1 MSISTLVLLALA
13 GVWAV
18 VLAPEI
24 IKRSGSLRNG
34 DSVTAFRNQLSSIGR
49 HAGSG
54 QRNPLGP
61 AHHNVVELRDRRPA
75 PVRPQVSPGVRRRRQ
90 EILGGLAAA
99 AVLTLLC
106 TVAFGGAFL
115 WLHLLADALLVGY
128 VVLLVRATNTATSR
142 SLAPVVRTTPAS
154 IRPIDEPGLAITR
167 VTPISSRR
175 VAN

>member
-24 IKRSGSLRNG
+24 IKRSSSLRNS

-49 HAGSG
+49 HDGSG
-54 QRNPLGP
+54 SRLHDGRSFT
-61 AHHNVVELRDRRPA
+61 NVVDLRDHRPA

-90 EILGGLAAA
+90 EVLGALAAA

-106 TVAFGGAFL
+106 TVAFGGAFI
-115 WLHLLADALLVGY
+115 WLHLIVDALLVGY
-128 VVLLVRATNTATSR
+128 VVLLVQATNAAAR
-142 SLAPVVRTTPAS
+142 PLGPVVRSSAP
-154 IRPIDEPGLAITR
+154 IMRPVDEPGLAITR

>member
-24 IKRSGSLRNG
+24 IKRSGSLRNS
-34 DSVTAFRNQLSSIGR
+34 DSVTAFRDQLSSIGR
-49 HAGSG
+49 HAGTG

-61 AHHNVVELRDRRPA
+61 AHHNVVDLRERRPA
-75 PVRPQVSPGVRRRRQ
+75 PARPQVSPGIRRRRQ
-90 EILGGLAAA
+90 EVLGGLVAA

-106 TVAFGGAFL
+106 TVAFGGPFL
-115 WLHLLADALLVGY
+115 LLHLVADALLVGY
-128 VVLLVRATNTATSR
+128 VVLLVRATNAAAARAAGPVLRPTSA
-142 SLAPVVRTTPAS
+142 SVRA
-154 IRPIDEPGLAITR
+154 IDEPGLAITR

>member
-24 IKRSGSLRNG
+24 IKRSGSLRNS
-34 DSVTAFRNQLSSIGR
+34 DSVTAFRDQLSSIGR
-49 HAGSG
+49 HAGSAP
-54 QRNPLGP
+54 RNPLGP
-61 AHHNVVELRDRRPA
+61 AHSNVVDLRDRRPA
-75 PVRPQVSPGVRRRRQ
+75 PVRPQASPGVRRRRQ
-90 EILGGLAAA
+90 EVLGALGAF

-115 WLHLLADALLVGY
+115 WLHLLADVLLVGY
-128 VVLLVRATNTATSR
+128 VVLLVQATNAAAAR
-142 SLAPVVRTTPAS
+142 AARPVVRTTTAT